1 MTEPMKKPRTKP
13 AKERLDDLMNAAE
26 HLFLT
31 KGFLET
37 TVSEIVSQADVAK
50 GTFYHYFKSKD
61 EILEALRERY
71 MTWYLGKI
79 DDALKKKVD
88 SQTMLSQWCESSVQY
103 YVEKRRIHDMLFHE
117 SFHTC
122 SNVHEQRAIS
132 QVKKILLHGKAQ
144 GVWSAEPIGLVSSM
158 LYHSMHAAVDE
169 LASSLE
175 YDENTLGAILYQKLL
190 GLVQ

>member
-79 DDALKKKVD
+79 DDALKEKVD
-88 SQTMLSQWCESSVQY
+88 SQAMLSQWCESSVQY
-103 YVEKRRIHDMLFHE
+103 YVEKDVFMTCYFMKVFIRVATYMNSGQFH
-117 SFHTC
+117 
-122 SNVHEQRAIS
+122 
-132 QVKKILLHGKAQ
+132 K
-144 GVWSAEPIGLVSSM
+144 
-158 LYHSMHAAVDE
+158 
-169 LASSLE
+169 
-175 YDENTLGAILYQKLL
+175 
-190 GLVQ
+190 

>member
-1 MTEPMKKPRTKP
+1 
-13 AKERLDDLMNAAE
+13 MNAAE

-79 DDALKKKVD
+79 DDALKEKVD
-88 SQTMLSQWCESSVQY
+88 SQAMLSQWCESSVQY
-103 YVEKRRIHDMLFHE
+103 YVEKDVFMTCYFMKVFIRVATYMNSGQFH
-117 SFHTC
+117 
-122 SNVHEQRAIS
+122 
-132 QVKKILLHGKAQ
+132 K
-144 GVWSAEPIGLVSSM
+144 
-158 LYHSMHAAVDE
+158 
-169 LASSLE
+169 
-175 YDENTLGAILYQKLL
+175 
-190 GLVQ
+190 